1 MKWIGDSLMSQD
13 KSEDDQSDMTMALYS
28 NWNQGQIDFIEDR
41 TLTWRSSLLN
51 IKEHKYI
58 FCKY

>member
-41 TLTWRSSLLN
+41 TLT
-51 IKEHKYI
+51 
-58 FCKY
+58 